1 MKGGLE
7 VFLSQNLIIIANAI
21 SIVGLIFFFISSF
34 MKKRR
39 NVALAQIGCSGLNF
53 IAWLLL
59 GAYSAAVQ
67 DGISVLRNSVIVSKK
82 QNKVLDIIFIVLA
95 LFLGVIFNVDGWLGV
110 LPIFANFQYTIVLL
124 KVNNIKYIKLSM
136 CISCICWTIYS
147 FVTLNYASAIFNAV
161 TAVTTIIF
169 IIKYIVEE
177 KKTKGIE
184 LSTDVENEFNNSED
198 LQA

>member
-1 MKGGLE
+1 ML
-7 VFLSQNLIIIANAI
+7 LTANLVIVANVI

-67 DGISVLRNSVIVSKK
+67 DAISVLRNTVIVLKK
-82 QNKVLDIIFIVLA
+82 QNKIIDIIFIVLA
-95 LFLGVIFNVDGWLGV
+95 LSLGIVFNVDGWLGV
-110 LPIFANFQYTIVLL
+110 LPIFANCQYTIILL
-124 KVNNIKYIKLSM
+124 KTSNIKLIKLSM
-136 CISCICWTIYS
+136 AISCICWTIYS
-147 FVTLNYASAIFNAV
+147 VVTLNYASAIFNAI
-161 TAVTTIIF
+161 TAISTIIF
-169 IIKYIVEE
+169 VIKYVIDE
-177 KKTKGIE
+177 KKNKISDASNDE
-184 LSTDVENEFNNSED
+184 INDENSKDN